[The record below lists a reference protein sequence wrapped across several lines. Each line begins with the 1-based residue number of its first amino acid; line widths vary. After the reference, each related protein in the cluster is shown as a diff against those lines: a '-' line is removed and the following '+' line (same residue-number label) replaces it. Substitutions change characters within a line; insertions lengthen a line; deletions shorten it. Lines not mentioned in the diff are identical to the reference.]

1 MNRTVKLEVITPSKM
16 FYKGEVELVVVTT
29 PDGEEGFMAN
39 HSWAVKLVDIG
50 PLRIRE
56 PGAGETRE
64 AFVSGGYI
72 DVKENILVYVDAAEW
87 VEDIDYEK
95 QERQK
100 EETSEYLKG
109 IKDVESLSPEER
121 IEYDRIEKKHRRAVE
136 RMRLVRKHERQG
148 RIVR

>member
-29 PDGEEGFMAN
+29 PNGEEGFMAN

-50 PLRIRE
+50 PLRIRD
-56 PGAGETRE
+56 PGAVETRE

-100 EETSEYLKG
+100 ES
-109 IKDVESLSPEER
+109 
-121 IEYDRIEKKHRRAVE
+121 
-136 RMRLVRKHERQG
+136 
-148 RIVR
+148 IVKFAMKFS